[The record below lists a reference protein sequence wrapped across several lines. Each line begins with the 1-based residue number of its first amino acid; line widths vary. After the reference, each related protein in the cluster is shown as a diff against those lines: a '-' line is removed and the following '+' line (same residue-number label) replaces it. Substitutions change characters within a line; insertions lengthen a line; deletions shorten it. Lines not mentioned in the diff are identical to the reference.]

1 MKFENFS
8 NKHEIP
14 EYGIRTGERAAVPV
28 TFPFPLVV
36 SDVVVVDDP
45 RRGKFEFER
54 FTPQN
59 FVPVKFFEIGCD
71 DEVLL
76 RPFWLSST
84 VFRKVLL
91 NFFFLI
97 IFSNELLDE
106 IKGDH
111 KKIKKRP

>member
-1 MKFENFS
+1 MTVPPRRCICMKFENFS

-14 EYGIRTGERAAVPV
+14 EYGIRTGERAAVPA

-45 RRGKFEFER
+45 CRGKFEFER

-71 DEVLL
+71 DERVLL
-76 RPFWLSST
+76 RPFLVKFNS
-84 VFRKVLL
+84 V
-91 NFFFLI
+91 
-97 IFSNELLDE
+97 
-106 IKGDH
+106 
-111 KKIKKRP
+111 